1 MIIKKSHINDRTS
14 LSCIKTDKFK
24 TGILTF
30 TLTVPFEQEGYIHSL
45 LLAGVL
51 RRGTEKFQTM
61 AKINSRLDE
70 LYASCIEIRSNIVKD
85 RLLLVFT
92 AEFIDDR
99 YTLSDVDVLDGIV
112 EIVSEM
118 LLHPKVDNGGFNV
131 KIFEQELGFVVD
143 SLNAER
149 NHTRS
154 YTATRCNEI
163 INRENPFYPTIDG
176 LLAQSKSITPNSLL
190 EYYRNVLKNS
200 PVDVFY
206 VGNCDLQVVESKIK
220 KYFYDFSWESDKTV
234 SCAKFNYPTTF
245 VGQKEVLAVSQGKL
259 AMGFNTN
266 TDILSSEYYAAMVF
280 NELLGGS
287 SSSKLFVNVRERL
300 NICYYCSSSYSIY
313 TGILLVSCGID
324 VKNYEIAKK
333 EILAQ
338 LSDICDGNFDD
349 YELRTAKKSLINCY
363 KQIVDNPLDMQS
375 FYSGRAVVGVN
386 ESIEECLDSISA
398 VTKEQ
403 IISIARKTM
412 CIAEYFVEGN
422 GAYDTDIDS
431 EEYDEQ

>member
-1 MIIKKSHINDRTS
+1 MIIKKSHINNRTS
-14 LSCIKTDKFK
+14 LSCVKTDKFK

-51 RRGTEKFQTM
+51 RRGTEKFPTM

-85 RLLLVFT
+85 RLLLIFT

-99 YTLSDVDVLDGIV
+99 YTLCDVDVLDGIV
-112 EIVSEM
+112 EMVAEM
-118 LLHPKVDNGGFNV
+118 LLRPKIDNGGFNA

-163 INRENPFYPTIDG
+163 INRENPFYPTING
-176 LLAQSKSITPNSLL
+176 LLEQSKSITPTSLFD
-190 EYYRNVLKNS
+190 YYRSISECS
-200 PVDVFY
+200 PIDVFY
-206 VGNCDLQVVESKIK
+206 IGNCESEVVETKVK
-220 KYFYDFSWESDKTV
+220 KYFSDFSLKSDKPF
-234 SCAKFNYPTTF
+234 SSAIFNYPNTF
-245 VGQKEVLAVSQGKL
+245 LSQKESLAVSQGKL
-259 AMGFNTN
+259 ALGFNTN

-338 LSDICDGNFDD
+338 LSDVCNGKFDE

-375 FYSGRAVVGVN
+375 FYSGRAVAGID
-386 ESIEECLDSISA
+386 ESIEKCLAGISA
-398 VTKEQ
+398 VTREQ
-403 IISIARKTM
+403 IISISRNTV

-422 GAYDTDIDS
+422 GAYDADGDS